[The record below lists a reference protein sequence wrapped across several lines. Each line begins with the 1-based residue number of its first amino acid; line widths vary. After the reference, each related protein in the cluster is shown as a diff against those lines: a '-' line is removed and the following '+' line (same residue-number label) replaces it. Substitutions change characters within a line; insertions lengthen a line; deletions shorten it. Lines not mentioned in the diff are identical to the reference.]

1 MIKWVSFTAEN
12 VAAHSKPMTW
22 PQAFRELD
30 SDGSGEIEQLV
41 LHVSSLMPKFVL
53 PMILLDKCRQCI
65 YIYIYI
71 IYIYINTPYFQDSDP
86 DLL

>member
-1 MIKWVSFTAEN
+1 MIKCVSFTAQN
-12 VAAHSKPMTW
+12 VASHSKPMTW

-41 LHVSSLMPKFVL
+41 LHVSSLIPKFVL
-53 PMILLDKCRQCI
+53 PMILLDKRRQCI
-65 YIYIYI
+65 LYIYI
-71 IYIYINTPYFQDSDP
+71 INIPYFQDSDP